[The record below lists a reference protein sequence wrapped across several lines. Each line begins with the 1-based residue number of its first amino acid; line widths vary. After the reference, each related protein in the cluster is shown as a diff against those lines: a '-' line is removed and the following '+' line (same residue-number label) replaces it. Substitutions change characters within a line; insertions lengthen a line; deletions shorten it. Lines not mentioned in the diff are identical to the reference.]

1 VAAKPILRGL
11 APILDERARVLILG
25 SFPSEASLAA
35 QQYYA
40 HKQNQFWKI
49 LGAILGQPLYELDYA
64 AKQAAVKDA
73 GIAIWDVYASCE
85 RAGSLDSAIKNG
97 KPNDFLRLQTEMRAG
112 RRSQN
117 SALAGRRGIER
128 ICFNGQAAAKFAPQ
142 LEAMGFT
149 TLILPSTSPANATWN
164 FERKL
169 AAWREGLGGVM

>member
-1 VAAKPILRGL
+1 MASKQILRGL

-49 LGAILGQPLYELDYA
+49 LGAILSQPLFELDYA
-64 AKQAAVKDA
+64 AKQSAVKDA

-97 KPNDFLRLQTEMRAG
+97 KPNDFLSLK
-112 RRSQN
+112 N
-117 SALAGRRGIER
+117 SALAGLRKIER
-128 ICFNGQAAAKFAPQ
+128 VCFNGQAAGKFAPQ
-142 LEAMGFT
+142 LEAMGFA
-149 TLILPSTSPANATWN
+149 TLILPSTSPANATWS

-169 AAWREGLGGVM
+169 AAWREGLGIS